1 MSTDSAVTNSDGF
14 PTDDTKDVVT
24 STSKKSLKKQD
35 SFVGLVMMESQALK
49 QAIVGV
55 GLDENDQEEEMHELD
70 VSTASTPR
78 GSSRRSSLGFSDRH
92 ITVDEEDDDAKS
104 CTSIPRAVFT
114 IDSRTTVGNVRP
126 NTVRLSS
133 SGSPRTPRDFT
144 PVDVVTP
151 DDRDNNSLASFHSSH
166 EHLALRKLAQSD
178 DVGSPSAFRVPPFGF
193 SQSSSRSSSRGSK
206 KQGYKPAANHVDNHS
221 DVVVDIETLSQ
232 THSQKDSDLDTLL

>member
-1 MSTDSAVTNSDGF
+1 MTGSDGF
-14 PTDDTKDVVT
+14 STDDTKGVLT
-24 STSKKSLKKQD
+24 SASKKSLKKQE

-49 QAIVGV
+49 QAIVGI
-55 GLDENDQEEEMHELD
+55 GLDENDQEDEQHELD

-78 GSSRRSSLGFSDRH
+78 GSSRRSSLGINERRVP
-92 ITVDEEDDDAKS
+92 VDEDDDDAES

-114 IDSRTTVGNVRP
+114 IDSRTAVTNMRP
-126 NTVRLSS
+126 NTTRLSS

-206 KQGYKPAANHVDNHS
+206 KQGHKPAANHLDNHS

-232 THSQKDSDLDTLL
+232 TLSQKDSDLDTLL